1 MRFVDTEKFWQRSL
15 PKIRQSKFFQSW
27 RVHEKTSVKK
37 FSVSLDKSRR
47 DKRTIMWEKY
57 ICTLVISLVACFKCL
72 NHWIWDV
79 LIFYIP
85 RENYKEL
92 NVKIIGYSILFV
104 SYKQVTD
111 MYMLYILEIQ
121 GTWEKDRWRY
131 KKINREKNKTS
142 QKNFDAKR

>member
-1 MRFVDTEKFWQRSL
+1 
-15 PKIRQSKFFQSW
+15 
-27 RVHEKTSVKK
+27 
-37 FSVSLDKSRR
+37 
-47 DKRTIMWEKY
+47 MWEKY

-131 KKINREKNKTS
+131 KKINREKNQTS

>member
-1 MRFVDTEKFWQRSL
+1 MFKPL
-15 PKIRQSKFFQSW
+15 N
-27 RVHEKTSVKK
+27 
-37 FSVSLDKSRR
+37 LG
-47 DKRTIMWEKY
+47 
-57 ICTLVISLVACFKCL
+57 CF
-72 NHWIWDV
+72 NF
-79 LIFYIP
+79 FYIP